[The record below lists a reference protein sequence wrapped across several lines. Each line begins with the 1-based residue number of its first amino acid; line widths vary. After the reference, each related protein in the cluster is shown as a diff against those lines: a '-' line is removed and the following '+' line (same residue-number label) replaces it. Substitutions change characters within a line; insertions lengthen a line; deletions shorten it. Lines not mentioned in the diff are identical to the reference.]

1 MTLLTR
7 VGQLFR
13 ADFHA
18 VLDKLEEPDVLLRQ
32 SLREMEEEL
41 LADQQCEKRWQLDL
55 ESLQRKRGDLENALH
70 GIAEELD
77 LCFAAN
83 REELA
88 RNLVKR
94 RLETEHCMQRLRQQ
108 SDSLEKSLADLRTR
122 LRDQQERLEMLQ
134 QKAALLDEN
143 PRHSSPSTESWPLE
157 TVVGE
162 DEIEIAF
169 LREKQRRMPS

>member
-1 MTLLTR
+1 MTVLTR
-7 VGQLFR
+7 MARLFR

-18 VLDKLEEPDVLLRQ
+18 VLDRLEEPDVLLRQ

-41 LADQQCEKRWQLDL
+41 LADQQCEKRWQLNL
-55 ESLQRKRGDLENALH
+55 ECLQSKRSNLEKTLTSI
-70 GIAEELD
+70 GEELD
-77 LCFAAN
+77 ICFAAN

-88 RNLVKR
+88 RNLIKR
-94 RLETEHCMQRLRQQ
+94 RLETERCLERLVQQ
-108 SDSLEKSLADLRTR
+108 SKTMDKSLSDLRTR

-134 QKAALLDEN
+134 QKAALLNEN
-143 PRHSSPSTESWPLE
+143 PSNASSPSDSRLME

>member
-1 MTLLTR
+1 MTVLTR
-7 VGQLFR
+7 VGRLFR

-41 LADQQCEKRWQLDL
+41 LADQQCEKRWQLDMG
-55 ESLQRKRGDLENALH
+55 SLQRKHSDFEKTLS
-70 GIAEELD
+70 GIGEELD

-94 RLETEHCMQRLRQQ
+94 RLETERRLQRLRQQ
-108 SDSLEKSLADLRTR
+108 SNTLEKSLADLRAR

-143 PRHSSPSTESWPLE
+143 PCYSSPSAESWPLE
-157 TVVGE
+157 TAVGE